1 MINIISTTN
10 KSDENCEEEYTQKLN
25 TIFIDN
31 YATFK
36 LNKNIYTP
44 ENIFK
49 NSCYID
55 QDNLII
61 QYSIL
66 KKILN
71 KNTYDITTQIII
83 NNIEN
88 ILKNHKLIT
97 VHISLHKMYLI
108 DLDKH
113 YNYLL
118 YLCELMKKQYP
129 YALNKCF
136 IYQPSFIYTKIYNVI
151 ASFFDKETRSKVRLI
166 Q

>member
-66 KKILN
+66 KK
-71 KNTYDITTQIII
+71 Y
-83 NNIEN
+83 
-88 ILKNHKLIT
+88 
-97 VHISLHKMYLI
+97 
-108 DLDKH
+108 
-113 YNYLL
+113 
-118 YLCELMKKQYP
+118 
-129 YALNKCF
+129 
-136 IYQPSFIYTKIYNVI
+136 
-151 ASFFDKETRSKVRLI
+151 
-166 Q
+166 